1 MIKESCN
8 LILLKSIL
16 VKSLGFLRMKQMKR
30 CDNLDDLKKI
40 IECFEKFWCGKAAGY
55 TQLKLHSVNG
65 TIKDI
70 LKISLRFIIC

>member
-1 MIKESCN
+1 
-8 LILLKSIL
+8 
-16 VKSLGFLRMKQMKR
+16 MKQMKR
-30 CDNLDDLKKI
+30 CDNQDDLKKI

-70 LKISLRFIIC
+70 LKISLRFIIS